1 MKKLLLVCFACRLLP
16 YRLSPLVALLIAT
29 AALGMNFAGAGSFD
43 GPAELPRIEVHSAL
57 ADTPAPGTVIP
68 VNAGGDLQAALN
80 GAHCGDTITLQA
92 GATYTKV
99 VTLPA
104 KPCDDQHWIILR
116 TNAPDGVLPPE
127 GQRLTPCYAGVVSL
141 PNRPAYSC
149 PNPRNALAKISR
161 SVSIGNG
168 PILFA
173 SGANH
178 YRLVGL
184 EITRPADKA
193 STVTLIATVQDAPA
207 NHIVIDR
214 CWIHGTA
221 QDETRRGVG
230 LRGVVNAAVVDSY
243 LNDFHCTAF
252 SGLCMDSSDIGGGTG
267 NLASGA
273 WKIENNFL
281 EAAGENILFGGGPS
295 TIVAADITIRRNHFY
310 KVPQWQKGSPGF
322 VGGYSGDPFVVK
334 NHFEIKNASHV
345 LLEANL
351 FEYSWGGFSQ
361 FGHSIVIG
369 PRNEWN
375 KRTGTLHLCD
385 VCEATDITVRY
396 SRISHVGG
404 GFDIVNFF
412 LEGMVGHAGERYS
425 IHDIVIDDLHGQQ
438 YLGGGG
444 TFLIMNGWPDKTLNN
459 VSIRHVTGFPD
470 PTAHMLTISNDLSYP
485 QMYGFTFQDNL
496 VVVPKFPVWSAG
508 GVNSCANADVP
519 ITVIET
525 CFKTYTFGNNVLS
538 AVPSVFPPEKWPSG
552 NLFPATVSDVG
563 FVNYNNGGAGDYH
576 LRSRSPYKGKASDG
590 TDPGADIDAVNA
602 ALQGVK

>member
-1 MKKLLLVCFACRLLP
+1 MKKLLLVCFACTLLP
-16 YRLSPLVALLIAT
+16 YRLSPLLALLIAT
-29 AALGMNFAGAGSFD
+29 AALGTNFAGAGSFD
-43 GPAELPRIEVHSAL
+43 GPAELPRIEVPSAL

-116 TNAPDGVLPPE
+116 TNAPDSALPPE
-127 GQRLTPCYAGVVSL
+127 GQRLTPCYAGVASL

-149 PNPRNALAKISR
+149 PNPRNVLAKLSH

-207 NHIVIDR
+207 DHIIIDR

-252 SGLCMDSSDIGGGTG
+252 SGLCADSSDIGGGTG
-267 NLASGA
+267 NLPSGA

-281 EAAGENILFGGGPS
+281 EAAGENILLGGAPS

-322 VGGYSGDPFVVK
+322 VGGY
-334 NHFEIKNASHV
+334 N
-345 LLEANL
+345 
-351 FEYSWGGFSQ
+351 
-361 FGHSIVIG
+361 
-369 PRNEWN
+369 
-375 KRTGTLHLCD
+375 
-385 VCEATDITVRY
+385 
-396 SRISHVGG
+396 
-404 GFDIVNFF
+404 
-412 LEGMVGHAGERYS
+412 
-425 IHDIVIDDLHGQQ
+425 
-438 YLGGGG
+438 
-444 TFLIMNGWPDKTLNN
+444 
-459 VSIRHVTGFPD
+459 
-470 PTAHMLTISNDLSYP
+470 
-485 QMYGFTFQDNL
+485 
-496 VVVPKFPVWSAG
+496 
-508 GVNSCANADVP
+508 
-519 ITVIET
+519 
-525 CFKTYTFGNNVLS
+525 
-538 AVPSVFPPEKWPSG
+538 
-552 NLFPATVSDVG
+552 
-563 FVNYNNGGAGDYH
+563 
-576 LRSRSPYKGKASDG
+576 
-590 TDPGADIDAVNA
+590 
-602 ALQGVK
+602 